1 MEQRQKT
8 PAKTPRLKPA
18 RRFAPRF
25 APVNLTPA
33 TLVRRLAW
41 RTGDA
46 LVFWRDCLISELED
60 RRGFIWLPVAFGT
73 GILLYFALPREPLLA
88 ALGLV
93 VFVSAVWAA

>member
-1 MEQRQKT
+1 M
-8 PAKTPRLKPA
+8 A
-18 RRFAPRF
+18 RFAPI
-25 APVNLTPA
+25 NLAPA

-93 VFVSAVWAA
+93 VFATAFGRSAPGSAVVHTAWPSSCA